1 MLYNFVDVVD
11 VRPCLSNLMFL
22 LANFKTRKFQVVANE
37 LIACTKLYAFMM
49 IKCSQSFLIFCRF
62 CTSSVP

>member
-22 LANFKTRKFQVVANE
+22 LAKFKTRKPKVVAKEN
-37 LIACTKLYAFMM
+37 
-49 IKCSQSFLIFCRF
+49 
-62 CTSSVP
+62 